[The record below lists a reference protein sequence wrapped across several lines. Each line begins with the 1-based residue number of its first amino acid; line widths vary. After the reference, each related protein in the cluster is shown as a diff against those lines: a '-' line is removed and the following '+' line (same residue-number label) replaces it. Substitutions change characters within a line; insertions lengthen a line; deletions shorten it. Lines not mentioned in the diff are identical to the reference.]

1 MTESDDNKAAADPS
15 GPGKPCLALM
25 GEFSAGKSTLT
36 NLLIGSQS
44 LPVQVTAT
52 QLPPVWIVHGDQ
64 PPYRVDLE
72 GNVMP
77 VDLNHIDE
85 VDIADTAYVR
95 IFRKS
100 DVLEIC
106 DIIDMPGISDPS
118 MAANIWQR
126 VIHNATSVVWCTHAT
141 QAWRQSEAAVW
152 DSLPPALHEKS
163 LLLLTRMDKIN
174 SGSDRERLLRR
185 VRRET
190 DGLPANPA
198 QQTLPVAAGIDL
210 VHARQQKKA
219 LFMKCG
225 RQAVPDSRFGL
236 APGLRGVGAPD
247 NGGRIVDHPLPDICR
262 HRRIGNARHVDD
274 VADLQHVGL
283 PEDADI
289 GGVRDI
295 DLVDMVQIDGHD
307 VALEI
312 DPIGRLIAMDDPDWR
327 QLGGGNLHGQRLRPY
342 QKVRQGALA
351 CAEFAHERQAWLAR
365 SGRIRRS
372 LVVVALGHVSALVP
386 SCGEFLECRHGAFQF
401 VPPGFA
407 ARIAKRQVGGAGFTD
422 LVEH

>member
-72 GNVMP
+72 GNV
-77 VDLNHIDE
+77 
-85 VDIADTAYVR
+85 
-95 IFRKS
+95 
-100 DVLEIC
+100 
-106 DIIDMPGISDPS
+106 MPGISDPS

-190 DGLPANPA
+190 DGLFAEVLPISLLQALEAGEDRDIWEASGAERFTTRLVELLHGDDASGRPLSTAMAESAEAGPADGDTVRVRPDAPA
-198 QQTLPVAAGIDL
+198 GGVMPRRVAPRTGLRPSTRRRDRPAPQA
-210 VHARQQKKA
+210 VHA
-219 LFMKCG
+219 
-225 RQAVPDSRFGL
+225 
-236 APGLRGVGAPD
+236 
-247 NGGRIVDHPLPDICR
+247 H
-262 HRRIGNARHVDD
+262 
-274 VADLQHVGL
+274 
-283 PEDADI
+283 
-289 GGVRDI
+289 
-295 DLVDMVQIDGHD
+295 
-307 VALEI
+307 
-312 DPIGRLIAMDDPDWR
+312 
-327 QLGGGNLHGQRLRPY
+327 
-342 QKVRQGALA
+342 
-351 CAEFAHERQAWLAR
+351 
-365 SGRIRRS
+365 
-372 LVVVALGHVSALVP
+372 
-386 SCGEFLECRHGAFQF
+386 
-401 VPPGFA
+401 
-407 ARIAKRQVGGAGFTD
+407 
-422 LVEH
+422 

>member
-1 MTESDDNKAAADPS
+1 MTESEDIKAAADPS
-15 GPGKPCLALM
+15 VPGKPCLALM

-118 MAANIWQR
+118 MAANVWQR

-152 DSLPPALHEKS
+152 DNLPPALHEKS

-190 DGLPANPA
+190 DGLFAEVLPISLLQALEAGEDREIWEASGAERFTTKLVELLHGDDASGRPQPAAMAERADAGPA
-198 QQTLPVAAGIDL
+198 DGETVRVRPDAPAGGVMPRRVAPRTGLRPSTRRRGRPAPQA
-210 VHARQQKKA
+210 VHA
-219 LFMKCG
+219 
-225 RQAVPDSRFGL
+225 
-236 APGLRGVGAPD
+236 
-247 NGGRIVDHPLPDICR
+247 H
-262 HRRIGNARHVDD
+262 
-274 VADLQHVGL
+274 
-283 PEDADI
+283 
-289 GGVRDI
+289 
-295 DLVDMVQIDGHD
+295 
-307 VALEI
+307 
-312 DPIGRLIAMDDPDWR
+312 
-327 QLGGGNLHGQRLRPY
+327 
-342 QKVRQGALA
+342 
-351 CAEFAHERQAWLAR
+351 
-365 SGRIRRS
+365 
-372 LVVVALGHVSALVP
+372 
-386 SCGEFLECRHGAFQF
+386 
-401 VPPGFA
+401 
-407 ARIAKRQVGGAGFTD
+407 
-422 LVEH
+422 

>member
-85 VDIADTAYVR
+85 VEIADTAYVR

-190 DGLPANPA
+190 DGLFAEVLPISLLQALEAGEDRDIWEASGAERFTTRLVELLHGDDASGRPLSTAMAERADAGPADGDTVRVRPDAPA
-198 QQTLPVAAGIDL
+198 GGVMPRRVAPRTGLRPSTRRRDRPAPQA
-210 VHARQQKKA
+210 VHA
-219 LFMKCG
+219 
-225 RQAVPDSRFGL
+225 
-236 APGLRGVGAPD
+236 
-247 NGGRIVDHPLPDICR
+247 H
-262 HRRIGNARHVDD
+262 
-274 VADLQHVGL
+274 
-283 PEDADI
+283 
-289 GGVRDI
+289 
-295 DLVDMVQIDGHD
+295 
-307 VALEI
+307 
-312 DPIGRLIAMDDPDWR
+312 
-327 QLGGGNLHGQRLRPY
+327 
-342 QKVRQGALA
+342 
-351 CAEFAHERQAWLAR
+351 
-365 SGRIRRS
+365 
-372 LVVVALGHVSALVP
+372 
-386 SCGEFLECRHGAFQF
+386 
-401 VPPGFA
+401 
-407 ARIAKRQVGGAGFTD
+407 
-422 LVEH
+422 